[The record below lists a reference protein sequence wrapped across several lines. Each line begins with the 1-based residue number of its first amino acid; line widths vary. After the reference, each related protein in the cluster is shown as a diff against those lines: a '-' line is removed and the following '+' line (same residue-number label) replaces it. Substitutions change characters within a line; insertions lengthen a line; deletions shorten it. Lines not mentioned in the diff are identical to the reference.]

1 VKLPANYSVESSDD
15 EDGDD
20 PKTKKAKKKLKE
32 MMREDSDAESD
43 FEKELLKDEVADDG
57 EDSSGEDVD
66 CTKRNYSLLG
76 KRSHDGQQILNLSES
91 DSSDEENVSP
101 PTKASKSPALKSSY
115 FTSAVLGDNE
125 VVDEDADASQRLVA
139 LADNLEA
146 VKNVWKV
153 KGEGNRLDDHKKSEK
168 PGNLESSFDLEISTL
183 LAQGEGDSM
192 DDIDQEES
200 KPASSKVE
208 PIAGVEVTIAV
219 PDNQRRRKQKKAF
232 DVAAFIKREVSKSR
246 RELFLIL
253 HKTHYVCLLAH
264 LTHIDCL
271 LSNPLLKAMGLSLVP
286 LTYGSTPVTKLTLVG
301 LGALVSWLRGA
312 IPVNKH
318 LDSSPTPK
326 MSSSALMRAM
336 QTLLAMDNNEL
347 VLVFI
352 LICRSLGLA
361 TRLVLNFAMLPLKPK
376 GDGGMK
382 VFETANDNK
391 SGPKNRK
398 SEESKP
404 MSRSQES
411 LSSKLSKA
419 ASLKVDA
426 EHSISGQKAKSDK
439 KQTNEYNFKND
450 RKKRD
455 GKVSKGSSRK
465 RGNVRRPSGSD
476 EETENDTPRGRNN
489 ESSSKKDERS
499 LSAKLADAA
508 KARLSPSVPSKMG
521 KESGEKNWD
530 QKRGKEKGSV
540 NPGAVSQNRS
550 EKDDLKQR
558 AAGGSGRRP
567 ENSSDRRKG
576 SRGEGASSG
585 SGRQAGN
592 KAKVGPDVRDY
603 WAEVYLPKEKRWIVV
618 DLLTGSVNH
627 PEEIESRCS
636 KPVAYCLAVNQGQ
649 VKDVTARYASNYHV
663 EARKLRAD
671 PAWLDVTL
679 RPFRGSEA
687 EGEEKEEMA
696 KKKEEAPLPTSISQF
711 KGHPLYVL
719 QRHLLKFEAIFPAD
733 APTLGFIKREPVYAR
748 ECVKILQGR
757 TAWLKEGR
765 TVKLGESPYKTV
777 KARPKWNRSTGSKVD
792 DEALELFGAWQTEL
806 FVPLAAVDGKVPR
819 NEYGNVELFKP
830 WMLPPGTVH
839 IPINGMKT
847 VIRKCGIDAAPA
859 MVGWDFS
866 GGGAHPVY
874 DGVVVCQEN
883 ADALMDAW
891 NQEQEIQAKRS
902 EEKREKRVLD
912 NWKKLVRGLVIKQ
925 RIKSKYMKE

>member
-1 VKLPANYSVESSDD
+1 MKGPANYSFESSDD

-32 MMREDSDAESD
+32 MMQEDSDAESD
-43 FEKELLKDEVADDG
+43 FEKELLRDEVADEGD
-57 EDSSGEDVD
+57 DSSGEDLD
-66 CTKRNYSLLG
+66 GSKNNYSLLG
-76 KRSHDGQQILNLSES
+76 KRSHHGEQNLNLSES

-153 KGEGNRLDDHKKSEK
+153 KGEGNSLDDHKKSEK

-219 PDNQRRRKQKKAF
+219 PDNQRRKKQKKAF

-286 LTYGSTPVTKLTLVG
+286 LTYGSTPVTKLNLVG

-540 NPGAVSQNRS
+540 NPGAFSQNRS

-636 KPVAYCLAVNQGQ
+636 KPVAYCIAVNQGQ
-649 VKDVTARYASNYHV
+649 VKDVTAR
-663 EARKLRAD
+663 
-671 PAWLDVTL
+671 
-679 RPFRGSEA
+679 
-687 EGEEKEEMA
+687 
-696 KKKEEAPLPTSISQF
+696 
-711 KGHPLYVL
+711 
-719 QRHLLKFEAIFPAD
+719 
-733 APTLGFIKREPVYAR
+733 
-748 ECVKILQGR
+748 
-757 TAWLKEGR
+757 
-765 TVKLGESPYKTV
+765 
-777 KARPKWNRSTGSKVD
+777 
-792 DEALELFGAWQTEL
+792 
-806 FVPLAAVDGKVPR
+806 
-819 NEYGNVELFKP
+819 
-830 WMLPPGTVH
+830 
-839 IPINGMKT
+839 
-847 VIRKCGIDAAPA
+847 
-859 MVGWDFS
+859 
-866 GGGAHPVY
+866 
-874 DGVVVCQEN
+874 
-883 ADALMDAW
+883 
-891 NQEQEIQAKRS
+891 
-902 EEKREKRVLD
+902 
-912 NWKKLVRGLVIKQ
+912 
-925 RIKSKYMKE
+925 